1 MNLIKRVTSAV
12 TALLMFTAVSAVPLA
27 ESEYMNISSVY
38 AASSAKVM
46 VNVNNISLTQSEF
59 SSLKTVADYNECKEN
74 GALIAG
80 LETLSDRKV
89 AEVPVEIPTNG
100 GFSGISLDFAVSDD
114 ITIVGCK
121 KNANGGYETLKNFSL
136 NENFAG
142 SGTKLTIYE
151 NSVQD
156 SEETGALAVLL
167 CALPE
172 KYSDGKTFDI
182 KVQKAEVKDY
192 SLYNVPS
199 EVTDGSVKFED
210 PDAKYDYKIEFSKS
224 VYKMDE
230 LKTLEDF
237 KDRYKADAPSKVLTE
252 NYDEYSDNKVAEV
265 TLSFKEN
272 GGINSSKIVLDYDKN
287 MIFAGCTYADAENT
301 NVSLMDGIKD
311 EVIKVS
317 AKYDRIIVS
326 YQSGKSFETTGNFVK
341 LLFVLPDDVKNED
354 KFFVSA
360 DMIKSEFVAWDTI
373 PNSTSAVI
381 DGYLLISDDDSNEPV
396 VTTTEATTTTT
407 TPVTITE
414 VTTTTTPVT
423 TTEATTTTTPVTTT
437 EATTTTTPVTTP
449 SKPVIDIVIDAGD
462 NLKQEILESGNIEL
476 PDSASIEYTIPEIM
490 AFSDQG
496 TVDVTFDLTGF
507 NASEEYFDYAGFGLT
522 LPEGVTVVPDSV
534 KTSLRGNTIYIAPGS
549 TEALALSVVT
559 GLNPNGG
566 YVAFRGVDTRELGQ
580 NDNLFTITLNISSD
594 AKDKLHKISVASVY
608 GRLTDKTEVTED
620 GVVPHVVLID
630 NGAGDKKY
638 NVTEADFFIGLRGDV
653 DLDHNVTVLDA
664 TLLSREVLENGF
676 DNSILDG
683 NINTEYGEKSLKYSY
698 FLGNVDESSE
708 ENFAP
713 LDATYI
719 LRAVMEAGFATAD
732 GSITKEIWDEIIK

>member
-27 ESEYMNISSVY
+27 ESEYINISSVY

-136 NENFAG
+136 NENFSG

-301 NVSLMDGIKD
+301 NISLMDGIKD

-381 DGYLLISDDDSNEPV
+381 DGYLLISDDDPNKPV
-396 VTTTEATTTTT
+396 
-407 TPVTITE
+407 
-414 VTTTTTPVT
+414 
-423 TTEATTTTTPVTTT
+423 VTTT

-534 KTSLRGNTIYIAPGS
+534 KTSLRGNTVYIAPGS

>member
-27 ESEYMNISSVY
+27 ESEYINISSVY

-407 TPVTITE
+407 
-414 VTTTTTPVT
+414 
-423 TTEATTTTTPVTTT
+423 
-437 EATTTTTPVTTP
+437 PVTTP

-522 LPEGVTVVPDSV
+522 LPEGVTVVPGSV
-534 KTSLRGNTIYIAPGS
+534 KTSLRGNTVYIAPGS

>member
-27 ESEYMNISSVY
+27 ESEYINISSVY

-136 NENFAG
+136 NENFSG

-381 DGYLLISDDDSNEPV
+381 DGYLLISDDDPNKPV
-396 VTTTEATTTTT
+396 
-407 TPVTITE
+407 
-414 VTTTTTPVT
+414 
-423 TTEATTTTTPVTTT
+423 VTTT

-462 NLKQEILESGNIEL
+462 NLKQEILDSGNIEL

-534 KTSLRGNTIYIAPGS
+534 KTSLRGNTVYIAPGS

>member
-27 ESEYMNISSVY
+27 ESEYINISSVY

-136 NENFAG
+136 NENFSG

-301 NVSLMDGIKD
+301 NISLMDGIKD

-381 DGYLLISDDDSNEPV
+381 DGYLLISDDYPNEPV
-396 VTTTEATTTTT
+396 
-407 TPVTITE
+407 
-414 VTTTTTPVT
+414 
-423 TTEATTTTTPVTTT
+423 VTTT

>member
-1 MNLIKRVTSAV
+1 MKMNLIKRVTSAV

-407 TPVTITE
+407 
-414 VTTTTTPVT
+414 
-423 TTEATTTTTPVTTT
+423 
-437 EATTTTTPVTTP
+437 PVTTP

-522 LPEGVTVVPDSV
+522 LPEGVTVVPGSV
-534 KTSLRGNTIYIAPGS
+534 KTSLRGNTVYIAPGS